1 LGEFLREESN
11 MSDVNGGYKDEF
23 GGADDEGLEEL
34 LGVLFGSILN
44 EEVEDG
50 NEPAFPESE
59 RAEFHELSG
68 DPRFEAGIVFALE
81 RFTELGALAAVEE
94 ATTGKKVDS
103 ADLIGVAGAD
113 LGYGYLGPKVG
124 WKLAEDITKQDVNR
138 STLEAL
144 GLL

>member
-1 LGEFLREESN
+1 
-11 MSDVNGGYKDEF
+11 MSDVNGGYEDEF
-23 GGADDEGLEEL
+23 GGADDEGLEGLGLEDIGLEEL

-44 EEVEDG
+44 EGVEDG

-59 RAEFHELSG
+59 RAESHELSG
-68 DPRFEAGIVFALE
+68 DPRFEAGIIFALE

-103 ADLIGVAGAD
+103 AELIGVAGAD

-124 WKLAEDITKQDVNR
+124 WKLAKDITKQDVNR

>member
-1 LGEFLREESN
+1 
-11 MSDVNGGYKDEF
+11 MSDVNGGYENEDEF
-23 GGADDEGLEEL
+23 GGASDEGLEEL

-44 EEVEDG
+44 EGVEEGD
-50 NEPAFPESE
+50 EPAFPESE
-59 RAEFHELSG
+59 RTEFHELSG
-68 DPRFEAGIVFALE
+68 DPRFEAGIVFALD

-94 ATTGKKVDS
+94 ARTGKKVDS
-103 ADLIGVAGAD
+103 AELIGVAGGD

-138 STLEAL
+138 STLEAM